1 MSMIRKLVMA
11 CGYALVSVAMAA
23 QVEWMHDL
31 EAAAVKAEAE
41 EKLLLVEF
49 TGSDWCRACNIQKKM
64 VLEHGDFEA
73 WLQKHCVPVIVDVP
87 HDNSRVGGA
96 TAKKRNELLCEAY
109 DVKSFPTLKIMSP
122 ERIVMGGYSGA
133 QSSPQRAIAELE
145 KCFAQ
150 AARLQEALNATGAAR
165 IQALKELY
173 ESLPAN
179 DSESRY
185 QLLSRIIT
193 VDAQDTTG
201 MLATYRSMHQM
212 RELQRSLLHLT
223 TPKEQLEAIDKTLSL
238 AESANLSRL
247 RKMKG
252 NALRELALKLTQ
264 APQSVQD
271 IEQARELL
279 LHSLEYLASDK
290 ERNTLLMYIN
300 MRYNNPAALYE
311 KIRQRQRK

>member
-1 MSMIRKLVMA
+1 
-11 CGYALVSVAMAA
+11 
-23 QVEWMHDL
+23 
-31 EAAAVKAEAE
+31 
-41 EKLLLVEF
+41 
-49 TGSDWCRACNIQKKM
+49 
-64 VLEHGDFEA
+64 
-73 WLQKHCVPVIVDVP
+73 
-87 HDNSRVGGA
+87 
-96 TAKKRNELLCEAY
+96 
-109 DVKSFPTLKIMSP
+109 
-122 ERIVMGGYSGA
+122 MGGYSGA

-150 AARLQEALNATGAAR
+150 ATRLQEALNTTGAAR

-173 ESLPAN
+173 EELPAH

-185 QLLSRIIT
+185 QLLSRIIA
-193 VDAQDTTG
+193 VDEQDTTG

-238 AESANLSRL
+238 AEPANLSRL

-252 NALRELALKLTQ
+252 NALRELALKLTR